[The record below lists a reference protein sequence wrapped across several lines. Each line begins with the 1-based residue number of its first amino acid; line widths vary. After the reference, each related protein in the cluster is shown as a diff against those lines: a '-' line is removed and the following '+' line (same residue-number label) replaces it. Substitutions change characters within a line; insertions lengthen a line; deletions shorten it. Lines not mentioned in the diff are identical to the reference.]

1 MNQNS
6 MGRIG
11 HMVEEVVIIGG
22 GAAGINVLELL
33 LRGCKD
39 PGRMEITL
47 LKKEDEGFFSMCGL
61 PFALQGLYSTTLLN
75 LFQPDFYKDKG
86 IDFRTSVEV
95 TGIDLTENHVLLSS
109 GERLSYDF
117 LVIATGSLPFI
128 PPITGAN
135 IECVYT
141 IGSSTDGKLL
151 EKAIN
156 EEELE
161 NALVIGGGWIGLQTA
176 VAFSQKGIATRVVEK
191 RPHLLPALLDGDV
204 ASIIKK
210 YLDNDLIFLL
220 GTTVDAIQGSQH
232 VESVKA
238 GVDEFPADIVLIS
251 AGMLPNVDISRKAGI
266 EIGESGGIVTD
277 LSLRVKKGS
286 SYLENVYALGDC
298 VEVVDAVTHRPR
310 LSLLASTALIQ
321 ARVVAH
327 NILGEPSYYEPCL
340 SPSVANI
347 AGLQVGSVGATSE
360 IAGKYGIPIKVGT
373 SVKQT
378 KARFFP
384 GGKAITAKLIF
395 EASSDKLIGAQIISQ
410 ESVAERINEL
420 TLGIKAGITAKDI
433 WMRERCF
440 DPSLSMVED
449 VIVDAAIN
457 AAQS

>member
-1 MNQNS
+1 
-6 MGRIG
+6 
-11 HMVEEVVIIGG
+11 
-22 GAAGINVLELL
+22 
-33 LRGCKD
+33 
-39 PGRMEITL
+39 
-47 LKKEDEGFFSMCGL
+47 
-61 PFALQGLYSTTLLN
+61 
-75 LFQPDFYKDKG
+75 
-86 IDFRTSVEV
+86 
-95 TGIDLTENHVLLSS
+95 
-109 GERLSYDF
+109 
-117 LVIATGSLPFI
+117 LPFI
-128 PPITGAN
+128 PPIKGAN
-135 IECVYT
+135 IEGVYT

-161 NALVIGGGWIGLQTA
+161 NALIIGGGWIGLQTA
-176 VAFSQKGIATRVVEK
+176 VAFSKKGITTRVAEK
-191 RPHLLPALLDGDV
+191 LPYLLPSLLDGDM

-238 GVDEFPADIVLIS
+238 GVDEFPTDIVLIS
-251 AGMLPNVDISRKAGI
+251 AGMLPNVDLSRKAGI

-286 SYLENVYALGDC
+286 SHLENVYALGDC
-298 VEVVDAVTHRPR
+298 VEVIDAVTYRPR

-321 ARVVAH
+321 ARVVAY
-327 NILGEPSYYEPCL
+327 NILGEALYYEPCL

-347 AGLQVGSVGATSE
+347 LGLQVGSVGATSE
-360 IAGKYGIPIKVGT
+360 IAGKYGIPIKVGK

-440 DPSLSMVED
+440 DPSLTMVED

-457 AAQS
+457 AVQS